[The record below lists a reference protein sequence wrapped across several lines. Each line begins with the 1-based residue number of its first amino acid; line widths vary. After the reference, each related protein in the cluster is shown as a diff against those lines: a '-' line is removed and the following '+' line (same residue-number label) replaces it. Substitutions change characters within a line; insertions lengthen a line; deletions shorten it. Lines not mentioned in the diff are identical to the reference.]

1 MKIKI
6 TDLNKSFSNQN
17 ISNQGNVEKKVLENI
32 NLDDSCNTLALI
44 GKSGCGKSTLLRI
57 LGALIPADSGSAK
70 INDLEILDSPTYRK
84 EIGFVFQ
91 QNGLLKHLTALENIT
106 LPLTLVHGYTK
117 IEAEKRAMELLER
130 FGLAAEINKYPRQ
143 LSGGQM
149 QRIAIARAVAPKP
162 QILLLDEPTSALD
175 PEYTN
180 EVLDMINELRGD
192 GVGFIIATHEM
203 GFARHA
209 CEKTAFINNGT
220 IYEYG
225 NSKEIFANPKSEE
238 LKKFLSKLL
247 EWNV

>member
-6 TDLNKSFSNQN
+6 TDLNKSFA
-17 ISNQGNVEKKVLENI
+17 EKKVLENI
-32 NLDDSCNTLALI
+32 NLHMDCNTLALI

-57 LGALIPADSGSAK
+57 LGALIPADCGTAK
-70 INDLEILDSPTYRK
+70 INDLEILDSPAYRK
-84 EIGFVFQ
+84 EIGYVFQ

-106 LPLTLVHGYTK
+106 MPLTLVHGYTK
-117 IEAEKRAMELLER
+117 IDAQNRALELLER
-130 FGLAAEINKYPRQ
+130 FGLAAEINKFPRQ
-143 LSGGQM
+143 LSGGQQ
-149 QRIAIARAVAPKP
+149 QRISIARAVAPKP

-220 IYEYG
+220 IYEQG
-225 NSKEIFANPKSEE
+225 NSQELFTNPQTAE